1 MVRKFYLDNRHYHIN
16 SSDIFKVTTMG
27 TNHMRHLIERVL
39 ELQSD
44 EKVEPVIEATPIPNN
59 DQALENLLRTL
70 TPRIRVYGCGGCG
83 CNTVNRLAQE
93 NLLDNN
99 YVIGYAINTDAQH
112 LLRMEVPNKLLIGR
126 TARGHGAGGNPEKGE
141 AAAYESERP
150 LKKIVEDTD
159 LAFITCGLGG
169 GTGTG
174 SAHVLAK
181 LAKQEGALTIA
192 VVTYPF
198 NSEGTMRRQHAEWG
212 LERLRDICDTVV
224 VMPNERLLHV
234 NGVKDLPISAA
245 FRVADELL
253 MRSIAGISELI
264 TKDGLVNSDFMDLKS
279 VMENGGGVAMIG
291 LGESTGVNRATEATM
306 QALESPLLDIDVSD
320 ARGALI
326 NVVCGPSL
334 TLGEAEE
341 AASLIRNQINPNA
354 KIIWGATVDENMK
367 EELRVMVV
375 LTGVRSQHI
384 FGAAATNQLKALKHR
399 SIEFVN

>member
-1 MVRKFYLDNRHYHIN
+1 MGGDDDGKKFATRAIHVGTKHYDGSVNTPIFQSSTYKLTEETYANWAKGAQHTLIYSRLSSVNSEAVVEKLVSLEKAEDGELFSSGMAAISTTLLGLFSKGDHIVA
-16 SSDIFKVTTMG
+16 SSDVYGGTYGLMTEDFTRFGIEISMADMRDVTSYEVAIQENTKA
-27 TNHMRHLIERVL
+27 LYIE
-39 ELQSD
+39 
-44 EKVEPVIEATPIPNN
+44 
-59 DQALENLLRTL
+59 TL
-70 TPRIRVYGCGGCG
+70 T
-83 CNTVNRLAQE
+83 
-93 NLLDNN
+93 
-99 YVIGYAINTDAQH
+99 
-112 LLRMEVPNKLLIGR
+112 
-126 TARGHGAGGNPEKGE
+126 NPVLKVCDI
-141 AAAYESERP
+141 AA
-150 LKKIVEDTD
+150 
-159 LAFITCGLGG
+159 F
-169 GTGTG
+169 
-174 SAHVLAK
+174 AK
-181 LAKQEGALTIA
+181 LAKQQGALTIA

-234 NGVKDLPISAA
+234 DGVKDLPIGAA

-264 TKDGLVNSDFMDLKS
+264 TKDGLVNLDFMDLKS

-291 LGESTGVNRATEATM
+291 LGESTGMNRATEATM

-341 AASLIRNQINPNA
+341 AASLIKSRINPNA
-354 KIIWGATVDENMK
+354 KIIWGATVDESMK

>member
-1 MVRKFYLDNRHYHIN
+1 
-16 SSDIFKVTTMG
+16 
-27 TNHMRHLIERVL
+27 MRHLIERVL
-39 ELQSD
+39 ELEGD
-44 EKVEPVIEATPIPNN
+44 KKVDTITEAPPLPSN

-83 CNTVNRLAQE
+83 SNTVNRLAQE
-93 NLLDNN
+93 HLLDDN

-126 TARGHGAGGNPEKGE
+126 TAKGHGAGGNPEKGE
-141 AAAYESERP
+141 QAAYESERI
-150 LKKIVEDTD
+150 LRDVVEETD

-174 SAHVLAK
+174 SAHVIAK
-181 LAKQEGALTIA
+181 LAKEQGALTIA
-192 VVTYPF
+192 IVTYPF
-198 NSEGTMRRQHAEWG
+198 NSEGNMRRQHAEWG

-234 NGVKDLPISAA
+234 EGVKDLPISSA

-253 MRSIAGISELI
+253 MRSIAGITELI
-264 TKDGLVNSDFMDLKS
+264 TKDGLVNLDFMDLKS

-291 LGESTGVNRATEATM
+291 LGESTGMNRATEATM
-306 QALESPLLDIDVSD
+306 QALESPLLDVDFSD

-341 AASLIRNQINPNA
+341 AASVIRNRINPNA
-354 KIIWGATVDENMK
+354 KIIWGATVDESMN

-375 LTGVRSQHI
+375 LTGVRSEHI
-384 FGAAATNQLKALKHR
+384 FGAAVTNQLKTLKNR